1 MMSWQETDGKSQ
13 RIDVRVKKL
22 SGIDAIEGLQ
32 DMGENEILILIGSR
46 EDVMIW
52 LLRILSPCS
61 LFEER
66 PGTENAKFDQRE

>member
-1 MMSWQETDGKSQ
+1 MMSWQETDVKSQ

-52 LLRILSPCS
+52 LLRVLSPCS
-61 LFEER
+61 LFEKR
-66 PGTENAKFDQRE
+66 PDTDNAKFDQRE